1 MVFDGCLD
9 VADEFVD
16 VGGGGVVGVDDE
28 AAVLFAYLRAADS
41 MAAQSGI
48 HDELAGKVTLGA
60 LEDGAGTRHVERLLV
75 LAALAVAVHVGL
87 DHRGVAWCEVEGGR
101 KNDKAVVGDAALA
114 IAQVE
119 LVDIELDDVAAAA
132 GAVVELASG
141 FVDAHGLQHIGHAGA
156 VGTGVH
162 VAGAADRSGDARDGL
177 HAGKAGLG
185 CRGSDIGKQRTGG
198 CRNVRAIDGDVGEAL
213 AQRHDD
219 AADTLVADEQV
230 GAVAHDG
237 EWQIAAIAGV
247 KRGDES
253 LLGIGRDK
261 DIGRAADL
269 KRGVLAHG
277 LAHEHVVLTGNTGK
291 RAEQVLVK
299 KVIFVHTNIRLM
311 VVVFINRMQ
320 YTPPRWIWCKV
331 TWAQRTT
338 WCKGARLLC
347 TNRGDKTAVYRIG
360 KVFIIEVEGRSL
372 YFQEIARILGRS
384 EMGNKAT
391 LKQIAQ
397 EVGLSPSSVSLVLN
411 NRPCRIS
418 EENRKRIKEV
428 AARNHYVPNQIARSL
443 VMRES
448 RTLGLIVPNIE
459 SCFFASLAGSLEKRC
474 REDGYALFITSSG
487 GSAEDD
493 LELLRQLVTRGV
505 DGVFL
510 VVGDEFSDDR
520 ALREEVSHLPIPAV
534 MVDRAIEGL
543 ECDKV
548 MFDHEMGGY
557 MATRYLIEQGHCRI
571 ACLVNARRSNTGR
584 KRLAGYERA
593 LREAGLP
600 IDALL
605 EFESEYYIP
614 SAYEASEAVLATDAT
629 AVFASSDNIALG
641 LLKRLHEMGK
651 SIPGDISVVSYDNSA
666 ADVLFE
672 PALTAIEQDPGVLAE
687 HAFGCMS
694 KRLAGRG
701 GRRAEEVVLEPALI
715 VKGSV
720 LDLTEYS

>member
-1 MVFDGCLD
+1 M
-9 VADEFVD
+9 
-16 VGGGGVVGVDDE
+16 
-28 AAVLFAYLRAADS
+28 
-41 MAAQSGI
+41 
-48 HDELAGKVTLGA
+48 
-60 LEDGAGTRHVERLLV
+60 
-75 LAALAVAVHVGL
+75 
-87 DHRGVAWCEVEGGR
+87 
-101 KNDKAVVGDAALA
+101 
-114 IAQVE
+114 
-119 LVDIELDDVAAAA
+119 
-132 GAVVELASG
+132 
-141 FVDAHGLQHIGHAGA
+141 
-156 VGTGVH
+156 
-162 VAGAADRSGDARDGL
+162 
-177 HAGKAGLG
+177 
-185 CRGSDIGKQRTGG
+185 
-198 CRNVRAIDGDVGEAL
+198 
-213 AQRHDD
+213 
-219 AADTLVADEQV
+219 
-230 GAVAHDG
+230 
-237 EWQIAAIAGV
+237 
-247 KRGDES
+247 
-253 LLGIGRDK
+253 
-261 DIGRAADL
+261 
-269 KRGVLAHG
+269 
-277 LAHEHVVLTGNTGK
+277 
-291 RAEQVLVK
+291 
-299 KVIFVHTNIRLM
+299 
-311 VVVFINRMQ
+311 
-320 YTPPRWIWCKV
+320 
-331 TWAQRTT
+331 
-338 WCKGARLLC
+338 
-347 TNRGDKTAVYRIG
+347 
-360 KVFIIEVEGRSL
+360 FIIEVEGQSL
-372 YFQEIARILGRS
+372 YFQEIARKPGRS
-384 EMGNKAT
+384 EMANKVT

-418 EENRKRIKEV
+418 EENRKLIKEV

-459 SCFFASLAGSLEKRC
+459 SRFFASLAGSLEKRC
-474 REDGYALFITSSG
+474 RD
-487 GSAEDD
+487 DD

-557 MATRYLIEQGHCRI
+557 MATRYLIEQGHRRI

-593 LREAGLP
+593 LREVGLP
-600 IDALL
+600 IDARL

-694 KRLAGRG
+694 KRLAGKG

-720 LDLTEYS
+720 LELTKYN

>member
-28 AAVLFAYLRAADS
+28 AAVFLAHLGAADS
-41 MAAQSGI
+41 VTAQAGV
-48 HDELAGKVTLGA
+48 HDELTGKVALGA
-60 LEDGAGTRHVERLLV
+60 LEGGAGARHVERLLV
-75 LAALAVAVHVGL
+75 LAALAVVIHVGL
-87 DHRGVAWCEVEGGR
+87 DHRGVARGEVKGGR
-101 KNDKAVVGDAALA
+101 EHDKTVVGDAALA

-119 LVDIELDDVAAAA
+119 LVDIELNDIAAAA

-156 VGTGVH
+156 VSSGVH

-185 CRGSDIGKQRTGG
+185 CRRGDIGKQGTG
-198 CRNVRAIDGDVGEAL
+198 CRRDMRAVDRNVGEAF

-219 AADTLVADEQV
+219 AADALVADEQV

-237 EWQIAAIAGV
+237 EGQIAAIAGIE
-247 KRGDES
+247 RGDEA

-261 DIGRAADL
+261 DVGRAADL

-277 LAHEHVVLTGNTGK
+277 LAHQHVVLAGNASK
-291 RAEQVLVK
+291 RAQQVLVK
-299 KVIFVHTNIRLM
+299 KVVLVHTNIRLL
-311 VVVFINRMQ
+311 VVVVINRLQ
-320 YTPPRWIWCKV
+320 YTPPGRIWC
-331 TWAQRTT
+331 A
-338 WCKGARLLC
+338 G
-347 TNRGDKTAVYRIG
+347 GDKTAVYRIG
-360 KVFIIEVEGRSL
+360 KVFIIKVEGRSL

-384 EMGNKAT
+384 EMGNKVT

-418 EENRKRIKEV
+418 EENRKLIKEV

-459 SCFFASLAGSLEKRC
+459 SRFFASLAGSLEKRC

-557 MATRYLIEQGHCRI
+557 MATRYLIEQGHRRI

-593 LREAGLP
+593 LREVGLP
-600 IDALL
+600 IDARL

>member
-1 MVFDGCLD
+1 
-9 VADEFVD
+9 
-16 VGGGGVVGVDDE
+16 
-28 AAVLFAYLRAADS
+28 
-41 MAAQSGI
+41 MAN
-48 HDELAGKVTLGA
+48 KV
-60 LEDGAGTRHVERLLV
+60 
-75 LAALAVAVHVGL
+75 
-87 DHRGVAWCEVEGGR
+87 
-101 KNDKAVVGDAALA
+101 
-114 IAQVE
+114 
-119 LVDIELDDVAAAA
+119 
-132 GAVVELASG
+132 
-141 FVDAHGLQHIGHAGA
+141 
-156 VGTGVH
+156 
-162 VAGAADRSGDARDGL
+162 
-177 HAGKAGLG
+177 
-185 CRGSDIGKQRTGG
+185 
-198 CRNVRAIDGDVGEAL
+198 
-213 AQRHDD
+213 
-219 AADTLVADEQV
+219 
-230 GAVAHDG
+230 
-237 EWQIAAIAGV
+237 
-247 KRGDES
+247 
-253 LLGIGRDK
+253 
-261 DIGRAADL
+261 
-269 KRGVLAHG
+269 
-277 LAHEHVVLTGNTGK
+277 
-291 RAEQVLVK
+291 
-299 KVIFVHTNIRLM
+299 
-311 VVVFINRMQ
+311 
-320 YTPPRWIWCKV
+320 
-331 TWAQRTT
+331 
-338 WCKGARLLC
+338 
-347 TNRGDKTAVYRIG
+347 
-360 KVFIIEVEGRSL
+360 
-372 YFQEIARILGRS
+372 
-384 EMGNKAT
+384 T
-391 LKQIAQ
+391 LKQIGQ

-418 EENRKRIKEV
+418 EENRKLIKEV

-459 SCFFASLAGSLEKRC
+459 SRFFASLAGSLEKRC

-487 GSAEDD
+487 GSADDD

-557 MATRYLIEQGHCRI
+557 MATRYLIEQGHRRI

-593 LREAGLP
+593 LREVGLP
-600 IDALL
+600 IDARL

-614 SAYEASEAVLATDAT
+614 SAYEASESVLATDAT

-672 PALTAIEQDPGVLAE
+672 PALTAIEQDPGILAE

-720 LDLTEYS
+720 LDLTECS

>member
-1 MVFDGCLD
+1 
-9 VADEFVD
+9 
-16 VGGGGVVGVDDE
+16 
-28 AAVLFAYLRAADS
+28 
-41 MAAQSGI
+41 
-48 HDELAGKVTLGA
+48 
-60 LEDGAGTRHVERLLV
+60 
-75 LAALAVAVHVGL
+75 
-87 DHRGVAWCEVEGGR
+87 
-101 KNDKAVVGDAALA
+101 
-114 IAQVE
+114 
-119 LVDIELDDVAAAA
+119 
-132 GAVVELASG
+132 
-141 FVDAHGLQHIGHAGA
+141 
-156 VGTGVH
+156 
-162 VAGAADRSGDARDGL
+162 
-177 HAGKAGLG
+177 
-185 CRGSDIGKQRTGG
+185 
-198 CRNVRAIDGDVGEAL
+198 
-213 AQRHDD
+213 
-219 AADTLVADEQV
+219 
-230 GAVAHDG
+230 
-237 EWQIAAIAGV
+237 
-247 KRGDES
+247 
-253 LLGIGRDK
+253 
-261 DIGRAADL
+261 
-269 KRGVLAHG
+269 VLAHG
-277 LAHEHVVLTGNTGK
+277 LAHQHVVLAGNASK
-291 RAEQVLVK
+291 RAQQVLVK
-299 KVIFVHTNIRLM
+299 KVVLVHTNIRLL
-311 VVVFINRMQ
+311 VVVVINRLQ
-320 YTPPRWIWCKV
+320 YTPPGRIWC
-331 TWAQRTT
+331 A
-338 WCKGARLLC
+338 G
-347 TNRGDKTAVYRIG
+347 GDKTAVYRIG
-360 KVFIIEVEGRSL
+360 KVFITEVEGWSL
-372 YFQEIARILGRS
+372 YFQEIARKPGRS
-384 EMGNKAT
+384 EMANKVT

-418 EENRKRIKEV
+418 EENRKLIKEV

-459 SCFFASLAGSLEKRC
+459 SRFFASLAGSLEKRC

-487 GSAEDD
+487 GSADDD

-593 LREAGLP
+593 LREVGLP
-600 IDALL
+600 IDARL

-672 PALTAIEQDPGVLAE
+672 PALTAIEQDPGILAE

-720 LDLTEYS
+720 LKLTKHN